1 VTPLQQAA
9 TLLQQGNLKEAET
22 IYRDLLSQ
30 DPANGMALWGLGRI
44 AATVKHYE
52 AAIDTLSG
60 AAQALP
66 DNHLVLLDLASM
78 LERGGRPADAGRVYV
93 AALKLAPEDSQARY
107 LHALHQISAG
117 QLDAATRSL
126 RELLKQDPQMVSAWF
141 ALSGLKTFTAD
152 DSDLAA
158 IGVLLLQPGLADEH
172 KIQLRYA
179 LGKAL
184 HDIGEYDQAFAHFE
198 EANRLDQQR
207 AGFAVDEMEGFFAQ
221 LREVLSAR
229 FLADAEPIAAAEVVP
244 IFIVG
249 QPRSGSTLLEQMLAS
264 HSDVATAGEVSFL
277 DDTIARGLRH
287 FTGKGFPAGCS
298 ELTADQRSQMG
309 STYIG
314 QLQQAAPGAR
324 YVIDKLPANYQSI
337 GMIHLLL
344 PQAKVL
350 HLRRDPMDVC
360 FSIYRHHF
368 QANEPFFSTQQAI
381 GRYHGFYEDMMAH
394 WSEALPDYVH
404 TLHYEALVAD
414 PEAVLRQAL
423 AFCGLPWQERCLDYT
438 SGERHISTLS
448 QAQVRGP
455 LDHKTGGAWRNY
467 GESLRP
473 LLEAVG
479 RWRR

>member
-1 VTPLQQAA
+1 MTPLQQAA

-30 DPANGMALWGLGRI
+30 DSSNGMALWGLGRI

-52 AAIDTLSG
+52 AAIETLSG

-66 DNHLVLLDLASM
+66 DNHLVLLDLATM
-78 LERGGRPADAGRVYV
+78 LERGGRPVDAGPVYV

-126 RELLKQDPQMVSAWF
+126 RELLKQDPHMVSAWF

-277 DDTIARGLRH
+277 SDTIARGLRH

-394 WSEALPDYVH
+394 WSEVLPDFVH
-404 TLHYEALVAD
+404 TLYYEALVAD

-438 SGERHISTLS
+438 SGQRHISTLS

-455 LDHKTGGAWRNY
+455 LKRDTGGAWNLY
-467 GESLRP
+467 GEKLRP
-473 LLEAVG
+473 LLDHFS
-479 RWRR
+479 